1 MRPLFRVLSLAALA
15 AVASL
20 PLRAAEPDPALAEAV
35 AAQRWALHFDGEYID
50 GPGGER
56 VLNAARAAQFVLVG
70 EDHGFAEVP
79 QFTRAL
85 QRALA
90 PEGFRHLVLEIGPL
104 SAARVEGALRRDPAA
119 LARLEKETPFWLPF
133 LGWREDAALAAAAV
147 AGTSEGHALWG
158 VDQEFIL
165 SPRVHFA
172 RLVAL
177 APDAKARRLAQD
189 YLQRETAAY
198 QRMVRQHDPDAAQLT
213 RLGDK
218 EFEAL
223 RQAYTGASPEA
234 FVIIYLLDSSAAIYR
249 AQRTAPFDSNRER
262 SRVMKFQFMARYR
275 EAAASEGTPR
285 VLFRMGAYHMGRGLS
300 ATGQFDL
307 GNLAS
312 ELAESNG
319 GRSYHLL
326 VLAAGGTVN
335 RWFPFST
342 DPADKAA
349 PYAAHAEVDGLGAG
363 PFLDQTKEGQ
373 WNLFELAPL
382 RRDARL
388 LKAGGR
394 AFADLVYA
402 YDAVLVIDR
411 AHAAHGVAE

>member
-1 MRPLFRVLSLAALA
+1 MRPLFRLWSLAACTALA
-15 AVASL
+15 SVS
-20 PLRAAEPDPALAEAV
+20 LRAAEPVPALAEAV
-35 AAQRWALHFDGEYID
+35 AAQRWALHFDGEHID

-56 VLNAARAAQFVLVG
+56 VLAAARAAQFVLVG

-85 QRALA
+85 QRALG

-104 SAARVEGALRRDPAA
+104 SAARVEGALRRDPDA
-119 LARLEKETPFWLPF
+119 LARLNREAPFALPF
-133 LGWREDAALAAAAV
+133 LGWREDAAMAAAAV
-147 AGTSEGHALWG
+147 AADTGGHALWG

-177 APDAKARRLAQD
+177 APDARARRLAQD
-189 YLQRETAAY
+189 HLQREAAAY
-198 QRMVRQHDPDAAQLT
+198 RRMVRQHDPDAAELT
-213 RLGDK
+213 RLSDRD
-218 EFEAL
+218 FEAL

-234 FVIIYLLDSSAAIYR
+234 LAIIDLLDSSAAIYR

-262 SRVMKFQFMARYR
+262 SRFMKAQFMARYR

-342 DPADKAA
+342 DAADRAA

-363 PFLDQTKEGQ
+363 PFLDQAKDGQ

-382 RRDARL
+382 RRDNKAL
-388 LKAGGR
+388 QAGGR
-394 AFADLVYA
+394 VFADLVYA

-411 AHAAHGVAE
+411 AHAAQALGE